1 MRDGDCNTN
10 FFHRRASARRRKNR
24 IVGLKGHNGEW
35 YEDEA
40 GIERVVTDYFSNIFS
55 FTHPLAD
62 GEILDAINMKVT
74 KDMNTSLR
82 REFDV
87 EDIKMAVF
95 QMQPS
100 TSPGLDGLP
109 SIFFQIFLS
118 IVGEDVL
125 AAIFSFLNLGNLL
138 KKVNFT
144 YITLI
149 PKVKTP
155 KDMSQL

>member
-10 FFHRRASARRRKNR
+10 FFHRRASTCWRKNR
-24 IVGLKGHNGEW
+24 IAELKGHDGEW

-40 GIERVVTDYFSNIFS
+40 GIERVVTDYFSKIFFS
-55 FTHPLAD
+55 THLSAD
-62 GEILDAINMKVT
+62 GEILDAIDRQVT
-74 KDMNTSLR
+74 EDMNALLR
-82 REFDV
+82 QEFDV
-87 EDIKMAVF
+87 EEIKRAVF

-100 TSPGLDGLP
+100 TSPGPNGLAP
-109 SIFFQIFLS
+109 LFFQNFWS

-125 AAIFSFLNLGNLL
+125 AAILSFLNLGNLL

-149 PKVKTP
+149 PKVQTSE
-155 KDMSQL
+155 DMS